1 MYRRPP
7 RSTRTANLFPYP
19 TLVRSL
25 ASSRCR
31 KVKIVVSS
39 GIRSKPICAK
49 RRCGA
54 ARECGGR
61 EQDSETWLDVIQA
74 PSVPA
79 ITELEADDARLAI
92 DRGTEVSERPLIA
105 VGDPILLD
113 GQIRAIE
120 LHVEA
125 GAQNLAPA
133 QTAVDRKRAVSG
145 KSETVRVDLGGRR
158 TLKKKT
164 K

>member
-79 ITELEADDARLAI
+79 ITELEADDARLAL

-105 VGDPILLD
+105 VGD
-113 GQIRAIE
+113 
-120 LHVEA
+120 
-125 GAQNLAPA
+125 
-133 QTAVDRKRAVSG
+133 RKGVVWG
-145 KSETVRVDLGGRR
+145 KSVSVRVDIGGRR
-158 TLKKKT
+158 IIKKKKKKAMT
-164 K
+164 P

>member
-105 VGDPILLD
+105 VGDPILLA
-113 GQIRAIE
+113 GQI
-120 LHVEA
+120 
-125 GAQNLAPA
+125 
-133 QTAVDRKRAVSG
+133 DRKSVVSG
-145 KSETVRVDLGGRR
+145 TSVSVRVALGGRR
-158 TLKKKT
+158 LLKKT
-164 K
+164 THTTQLE